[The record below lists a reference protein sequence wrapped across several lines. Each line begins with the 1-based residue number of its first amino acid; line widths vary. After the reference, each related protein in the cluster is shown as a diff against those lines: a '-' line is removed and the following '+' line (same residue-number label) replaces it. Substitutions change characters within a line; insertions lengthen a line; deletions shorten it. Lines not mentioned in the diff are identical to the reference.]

1 MIQMQA
7 RTNCPGWY
15 SFAVRMVGVLG
26 ALLTASAFIGLMG
39 HNPLSVYWAM
49 IEGAVGTVYRFK
61 ETVIEATPLLLC
73 SLGIAAAFKM
83 KFWNIGAEGQ
93 LLMGG
98 VAATFCALNFGGL
111 PSWLLLPLMMISGMI
126 AGGIW
131 GFIPAYFRAKF
142 KTNETIFTLMLNY
155 VALKIITYLQY
166 GPWRDPAAMGFPK
179 IPRFPV
185 NAVLPKVLG
194 IHGGWVI
201 ALVVAV
207 IMYVFMKHSK
217 KGYEISVVGE
227 SENTARYA
235 GMNVGRVIMFTMLIS
250 GALAGLAG
258 VIEASAV
265 SKTLS
270 IHLSGGI
277 GYTAIITAWLS
288 GLSAPVMVVVCFL
301 FAAMIQG
308 GDYIQ
313 MAYEIPQAAA
323 DLLQSIILFF
333 VLGSEFFIR
342 YRLIIRRPEKI
353 STTREATHAE

>member
-1 MIQMQA
+1 MIQMQS
-7 RTNCPGWY
+7 RTRCPGWQ
-15 SFAVRMVGVLG
+15 SFAFRMIGVLG
-26 ALLTASAFIGLMG
+26 ALLVTSAFMRLMG
-39 HNPLSVYWAM
+39 HNPLSVYWAI
-49 IEGAVGTVYRFK
+49 IEGALGSPYRVK

-73 SLGIAAAFKM
+73 SLGIAVAFKM

-93 LLMGG
+93 LLVGG
-98 VAATFCALNFGGL
+98 IAATFCALHFGTL
-111 PSWLLLPLMMISGMI
+111 PSWLLIPLMMICGMI

-131 GFIPAYFRAKF
+131 GFIPAFFRARF

-179 IPRFPV
+179 IASFPPS
-185 NAVLPKVLG
+185 AVLPKVLG
-194 IHGGWVI
+194 VHCGWII
-201 ALVVAV
+201 ALVTAV
-207 IMYVFMKHSK
+207 IMYIFMKHSK

-235 GMNVGRVIMFTMLIS
+235 GMNVGRVIMFTMVIS
-250 GALAGLAG
+250 GTMAGLAG
-258 VIEASAV
+258 VVQASAV

-270 IHLSGGI
+270 VELSSGI

-288 GLSAPVMVVVCFL
+288 GLSAPVMVIVCFL

-308 GDYIQ
+308 ADYIQ

-323 DLLQSIILFF
+323 DILQSIILFF

-342 YRLIIRRPEKI
+342 YRLIIRQPKKQETKEVR
-353 STTREATHAE
+353 HAD